1 MSKLYCTYKNHAAIS
16 KRIIN
21 GKKQQDKTNNKK
33 IKQKNKQQQNKQKQ
47 QQHITASVYIRGG
60 NTIMQLF
67 WMINR

>member
-1 MSKLYCTYKNHAAIS
+1 MSKLYCTYKNHAAIY

-21 GKKQQDKTNNKK
+21 GKKQQGKTNNKK

-67 WMINR
+67 